1 MPDVFLSYK
10 RENAAAAERLVEGL
24 RSAGFDVWWDVD
36 IPPDAPWESTIERA
50 LADAKVVMVCW
61 SKAAVASDNVR
72 SEARWAREQGRLIQ
86 VFVEPCHPPLFF
98 GERQGVE
105 LSDWSGDGVDPR
117 FARLVSH
124 IQGRLND
131 TAGVASSEDARR
143 RSTGGT
149 GSQTAE
155 TTLARW
161 LKSMDLEKYAAAFQA
176 ADVSMESLPH
186 LNDTDLKE
194 IGVPLGPR
202 RRILAAIAA
211 GPAEAERQA
220 SAAPA
225 GGMETT
231 GGETTGGETT
241 AAERRQIT
249 VMVVDLFDF
258 KRLSADVDPEELADL
273 LKVARDRVSREITAA
288 GGRVAKSMGDS
299 LLAYF
304 GWPQAR
310 EDAAECA
317 IRTGFKVIAE
327 IGGLRSPDGVSL
339 RSRIGIATGLCV
351 IGEEGDGAA
360 RAVAIAGEAPNLA
373 AGLQLLASP
382 GAILVS
388 DSTHRQ
394 IGRLFECENL
404 GEQTVNGFSTPV
416 RAWRP
421 LRETA
426 HLSRFKAAR
435 AVRTSFVG
443 RDPELSLLTD
453 RWETAS
459 EGTGRAV
466 LIFGEAGM
474 GKSRLAEALHDK
486 IEEPHEFITWQC
498 SPYHQTKALYPAI
511 EYVTLAAG
519 IVDADAPAEQLR
531 KLTELLKA
539 ARGSLDDAVALFAQ
553 LLAIAPQAG
562 FTPPALSPNES
573 RTATIATLAEW
584 IRLLAAER
592 PVLLLLED
600 AHWIDATT
608 LELLTRLV
616 DSAGDVR
623 LLVVITARPAFAS
636 PWSGRAEISTIG
648 LDRLNKRS
656 CEGLVRQ
663 IAGAASL
670 ENRTVEEII
679 ARSDGNPLFVEEL
692 SAAVFE
698 TKTSSAQGVPDSLQS
713 SLMARLDQ
721 LGDAKRTA
729 QVCSVL
735 GRHFA
740 RPLLSYV
747 VGLTPAFLDAN
758 LSLLVER
765 NIIRPIGGGGDGRY
779 EFKHALVR
787 DAAYESMLLSH
798 RRRLHEACA
807 RSLEQSFPEVAR
819 VEPELLAQHFSLAGL
834 AREASAYAEQAGDLA
849 TAACAYVEAI
859 ANYEDALRQNGLL
872 PEGQERDRLALGLLL
887 KLGPAIGMV
896 RGAQDPELRDIY
908 SRAERLSRTVG
919 DPDDLFKAVWGL
931 WYNANIARELDN
943 AAAFAQ
949 ELVVI
954 GAESGDEDLALEA
967 LHCRWSSAMFRGD
980 SRGCSIDAQRGTELY
995 DKSRHHKLGF
1005 IFGGHDPGVCAL
1017 VCDGIALI
1025 CQGHV
1030 DRGLRAVDAAIA
1042 LAEELDHPGSLAHS
1056 FMPALAST
1064 TIIRSFALVRAH
1076 AVRTLEVARKFNLPP
1091 QQTVATYHLAW
1102 LEAETG
1108 DLADGLRRMEAIY
1121 DRVTKTGPYI
1131 LLYKAMYVEQL
1142 LKSGQTREALAMA
1155 DDAITHLR
1163 FPDMGFA
1170 LPELF
1175 RVSGDCLAALG
1186 RRDEAVVQLTKAEA
1200 MAMRDG
1206 AGLFRLRAAAS
1217 LYRADAGE
1225 RSHKA
1230 LTEALAAFPSDW
1242 AGPDVTAAR
1251 ALLAV

>member
-24 RSAGFDVWWDVD
+24 RGAGFDVWWDVD
-36 IPPDAPWESTIERA
+36 IPADAPWEYTIERA
-50 LADAKVVMVCW
+50 LAAAKVVIVCW
-61 SKAAVASDNVR
+61 SRAALDSDNVR
-72 SEARWAREQGRLIQ
+72 SEARWAREQGRLVQ
-86 VFVEPCHPPLFF
+86 VFVEPCNPPLFF

-105 LSDWSGDGVDPR
+105 LSNWSGDGADPR

-124 IQGRLND
+124 IQGRLKD
-131 TAGVASSEDARR
+131 AAGVASSEDASG
-143 RSTGGT
+143 RSTAGR
-149 GSQTAE
+149 GSPTAE
-155 TTLARW
+155 TRLASW
-161 LKSMDLEKYAAAFQA
+161 LKSMDLGSYLPAFQA
-176 ADVSMESLPH
+176 ADVNMESLPH
-186 LNDTDLKE
+186 LNDSDLKE

-211 GPAEAERQA
+211 GPAEGEKQA

-225 GGMETT
+225 GGMEAT
-231 GGETTGGETT
+231 G
-241 AAERRQIT
+241 AERRQLT

-258 KRLSADVDPEELADL
+258 KRLSAKVDPEELADL
-273 LKVARDRVSREITAA
+273 LKVARDRVSHEITAA

-382 GAILVS
+382 GAIIVS

-394 IGRLFECENL
+394 TGRLFECEDL
-404 GEQTVNGFSTPV
+404 GEQTVSGFSTAV

-421 LRETA
+421 LHESA

-435 AVRTSFVG
+435 AVRASFVG
-443 RDPELSLLTD
+443 RDPELALLTD

-519 IVDADAPAEQLR
+519 IVDADEPAEQLR

-573 RTATIATLAEW
+573 RAATIATLAAW
-584 IRLLAAER
+584 IRRLAAER

-616 DSAGDVR
+616 DSAGDAR
-623 LLVVITARPAFAS
+623 LLVVITARPTFAS

-656 CEGLVRQ
+656 CEGLVRE
-663 IAGAASL
+663 IAGSAAL
-670 ENRTVEEII
+670 ESRTVEEIV

-698 TKTSSAQGVPDSLQS
+698 TKTSSAKGVPDSLQS

-747 VGLTPAFLDAN
+747 VGLTPVVLDAN

-765 NIIRPIGGGGDGRY
+765 NIIRPIGGGADGRY

-807 RSLEQSFPEVAR
+807 RSLEQSFPEVVR

-834 AREASAYAEQAGDLA
+834 AKEASAYAEQAGDLA

-859 ANYEDALRQNGLL
+859 ANYEDALRQTDLL
-872 PEGQERDRLALGLLL
+872 PEGEERDRLALGLLL
-887 KLGPAIGMV
+887 KLGPAIGMI

-931 WYNANIARELDN
+931 WYNANIARDFDN

-949 ELVVI
+949 QLVEF
-954 GAESGDEDLALEA
+954 GEASGDEDLALEA
-967 LHCRWSSAMFRGD
+967 IHCRWSSAMFRGD
-980 SRGCSIDAQRGTELY
+980 CPGCTIDAQRGSELY
-995 DKSRHHKLGF
+995 DRSRHHSLGL

-1017 VCDGIALI
+1017 VCNGVALV

-1030 DRGLRAVDAAIA
+1030 DSGLSSVDASIA
-1042 LAEELDHPGSLAHS
+1042 LAQDLDHPASLAHS
-1056 FMPALAST
+1056 LMPAMAAST
-1064 TIIRSFALVRAH
+1064 ISRSFAFVRSYAE
-1076 AVRTLEVARKFNLPP
+1076 RTLDLARKLNLPP
-1091 QQTVATYHLAW
+1091 QQAGATYHMAW
-1102 LEAETG
+1102 LEAEIG
-1108 DLADGLRRMEAIY
+1108 DPANGLRQMASMY
-1121 DRVTKTGPYI
+1121 DRVTKTGPFI

-1142 LKSGQTREALAMA
+1142 LKRGQTEEALATV
-1155 DDAITHLR
+1155 DDAIAHLR
-1163 FPDMGFA
+1163 FPDTGLA

-1186 RRDEAVVQLTKAEA
+1186 RTDEALAQLTKAEA
-1200 MAMRDG
+1200 MAARDG
-1206 AGLFRLRAAAS
+1206 AGLLRLRAAAS
-1217 LYRADAGE
+1217 LYRADASE
-1225 RSHKA
+1225 RSQKV
-1230 LTEALAAFPSDW
+1230 LKEALSAFPSGW
-1242 AGPDVTAAR
+1242 EGPDVIEAR
-1251 ALLAV
+1251 ALLSA